1 MALLSP
7 PPIHLCRQ
15 YRQEHS
21 TLFLFE
27 FTILQGL
34 FLKPIARLNISVQLP
49 HLTEPGKT
57 ISNWEVME
65 KMKGMAKPDS
75 FTMIKVAK
83 STMDFVRF
91 EAEVEVTN
99 SMY

>member
-1 MALLSP
+1 M
-7 PPIHLCRQ
+7 
-15 YRQEHS
+15 
-21 TLFLFE
+21 
-27 FTILQGL
+27 
-34 FLKPIARLNISVQLP
+34 KPIARLNISVQLP

-91 EAEVEVTN
+91 EAEVEVNIGLNCMVT
-99 SMY
+99 SFVFVMS

>member
-1 MALLSP
+1 MFSP
-7 PPIHLCRQ
+7 NAEVQIGTETPGSYCTCRLIVC
-15 YRQEHS
+15 R
-21 TLFLFE
+21 LPFF
-27 FTILQGL
+27 QGL

-91 EAEVEVTN
+91 EAEVEVR
-99 SMY
+99 